1 MKVIEKAQIECIKK
15 IALKLKPAEDF
26 TKHANLWLSTTTWS
40 GPCTSW
46 YKSGTDTKSA
56 PMFPGTRTLFL
67 KTLEAD
73 PRYEHYDIEY
83 ASGNTWNFLGNGLH
97 VADVTGVSCP
107 NSVPLDV
114 YCLMLSIVQRD
125 LTWYWGLI
133 DGQDKEVAPFDWN
146 GFLKQGEKNAEVSSA
161 ES

>member
-1 MKVIEKAQIECIKK
+1 MPNHFVYAGPYSGYGHGSLIPTIERSTQYILKVIEKAQIEDIKK
-15 IALKLKPAEDF
+15 IALKPKPAEDF

-46 YKSGTDTKSA
+46 YKSGTDKKSA

-83 ASGNTWNFLGNGLH
+83 ISGNTWNFLGNGL
-97 VADVTGVSCP
+97 DVTDVNGVSSSRVLNP
-107 NSVPLDV
+107 P
-114 YCLMLSIVQRD
+114 
-125 LTWYWGLI
+125 
-133 DGQDKEVAPFDWN
+133 
-146 GFLKQGEKNAEVSSA
+146 QGYA
-161 ES
+161 